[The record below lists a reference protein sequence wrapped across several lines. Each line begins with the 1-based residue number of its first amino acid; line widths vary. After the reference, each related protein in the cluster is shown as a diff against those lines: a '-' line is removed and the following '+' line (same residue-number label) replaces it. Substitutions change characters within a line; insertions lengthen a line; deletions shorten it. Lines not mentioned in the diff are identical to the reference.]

1 LVVAFYAAFL
11 FWGAAYRQRRYT
23 NLSSLFAKGF
33 FAVSVFRFGLK
44 ISLLV
49 LWRFVFYRFVFVI
62 GS

>member
-1 LVVAFYAAFL
+1 LLLWAA
-11 FWGAAYRQRRYT
+11 GYRQRRYA
-23 NLSSLFAKGF
+23 NLAASFAKGF
-33 FAVSVFRFGLK
+33 FAVSVFRFHFK